1 VRAKLSDWLLMTGGR
16 LSRLWERVRYE
27 ANMVWEALQR
37 AWHGMWRTLFTRYLL
52 ATSAI
57 VIVSFILFG
66 VLLASAVSGQWQEE
80 KQQLLVDNV
89 NVIAQR
95 ASKYIVQATNPDGTP
110 GNYEMSEA
118 ASRTLRSSMSVI
130 GQSIDADLF
139 ILGTDNTVLVCSE
152 EDSLSV
158 ASADTGAVCRHRNS
172 LPDNFFAD
180 ALGRAD
186 LATRI
191 YRSTDN
197 MGGIYEESQFVIG
210 SPVIVLN
217 ASGSEVIVGMVVA
230 ASSAR
235 SIEEFRSEVAN
246 IVIIAIIIASIAS
259 LVAVYIVTYSQVKPL
274 REMAS
279 VVRKFAG
286 GDYAARMQVP
296 DETEVGQLAA
306 SFNQMA
312 GVIESSELMRRSF
325 VANVSHELKTP
336 MTTISGFVDGILDGT
351 IPEDRHT
358 HYLGVVSSETKRL
371 SRLVRS
377 MLDLSKI
384 DSGDM
389 KLSMVRFDIS
399 KTVTNALLTF
409 EQRIEE
415 KNIDIRGLDQLKPLY
430 VRGDP
435 DLLHQVAYNLI
446 ENAVKFA
453 NPGGY
458 ISVNVFSRERSAH
471 VRIANSGI
479 GIPSEDLPR
488 IFERFY
494 KSDKSRSHDKTGVG
508 LGLYIVKT
516 IIGLHKGEIEVRSSE
531 GSYCEIEFSIPV

>member
-1 VRAKLSDWLLMTGGR
+1 MNGRFSDQLLMLRGR
-16 LSRLWERVRYE
+16 LSRFWEELCYE
-27 ANMVWEALQR
+27 AHMVWEAVQR

-57 VIVSFILFG
+57 VLVSFILFG
-66 VLLASAVSGQWQEE
+66 VILASAVSGQWRDE

-89 NVIAQR
+89 NVIALR
-95 ASKYIVQATNPDGTP
+95 ASKYIVQATNADGSP

-130 GQSIDADLF
+130 SQSIDADLF
-139 ILGTDNTVLVCSE
+139 ILGTDNCVLICSE
-152 EDSLSV
+152 EDTLSV
-158 ASADTGAVCRHRNS
+158 ASSDTGAVCRHKDSMPENYFS
-172 LPDNFFAD
+172 D
-180 ALGRAD
+180 ALDSAD

-197 MGGIYEESQFVIG
+197 MGGLYEESQF
-210 SPVIVLN
+210 IVGAPIIVVN

-246 IVIIAIIIASIAS
+246 IVVIAIIIASIAS
-259 LVAVYIVTYSQVKPL
+259 LVAVYIITYTQVKPL

-358 HYLGVVSSETKRL
+358 HYLTVVSSETKRL

-377 MLDLSKI
+377 MLDLSRI
-384 DSGDM
+384 DSGEL
-389 KLSMVRFDIS
+389 KLNYQRFDIS
-399 KTVTNALLTF
+399 KTVTNTLLSF

-415 KNIDIRGLDQLKPLY
+415 KQIDIQGMEQIKPLY

-435 DLLHQVAYNLI
+435 DLLHQVVYNLM
-446 ENAVKFA
+446 ENAVKFT
-453 NPGGY
+453 NQGGY
-458 ISVNVFSRERSAH
+458 INIKVYSRERSAY

-508 LGLYIVKT
+508 LGLFIVKT
-516 IIGLHKGEIEVRSSE
+516 VIGLHNGEIEVRSSE
-531 GSYCEIEFSIPV
+531 GSHCEFEFHIPV

>member
-1 VRAKLSDWLLMTGGR
+1 MF
-16 LSRLWERVRYE
+16 
-27 ANMVWEALQR
+27 WEAVQR
-37 AWHGMWRTLFTRYLL
+37 AWHRMWRTLFTRYLL

-57 VIVSFILFG
+57 VITSFIFFG
-66 VLLASAVSGQWQEE
+66 VLLASVVSGQWQDE
-80 KQQLLVDNV
+80 KQQLLMDNV

-95 ASKYIVQATNPDGTP
+95 ASRYIVQSTNPDGTP

-118 ASRTLRSSMSVI
+118 ASRTLRSSMAVI
-130 GQSIDADLF
+130 GQSIDANIF
-139 ILGTDNTVLVCSE
+139 IIGTDSTVLVCSE
-152 EDSLSV
+152 EDTLSL
-158 ASADTGAVCRHRNS
+158 ASSDSEAVCRHKGS
-172 LPDNFFAD
+172 LPGTFFAD
-180 ALGRAD
+180 IMAVMDPDML
-186 LATRI
+186 I
-191 YRSTDN
+191 YRSTGN
-197 MGGIYEESQFVIG
+197 MDGIYSESQFIVS
-210 SPVIVLN
+210 SPVIVKN
-217 ASGSEVIVGMVVA
+217 ASGTEVVVAMVVA
-230 ASSAR
+230 SSSAKT
-235 SIEEFRSEVAN
+235 IERFRSDIVN
-246 IVIIAIIIASIAS
+246 IVIISIILASVISLAAIYAI
-259 LVAVYIVTYSQVKPL
+259 TYSQVKPL
-274 REMAS
+274 RDMAS

-286 GDYAARMQVP
+286 GDYAARMKIT

-351 IPEDRHT
+351 IPEDRHS
-358 HYLGVVSSETKRL
+358 HYLEVVSSETKRL

-389 KLSMVRFDIS
+389 KLNTMRFDIS
-399 KTVTNALLTF
+399 KTVTNALLSF
-409 EQRIEE
+409 EQRIED
-415 KNIDIRGLDQLKPLY
+415 KNIDIQGLDQIKPLY

-435 DLLHQVAYNLI
+435 DLLHQVVYNLL
-446 ENAVKFA
+446 ENAVKFT
-453 NPGGY
+453 NTGGF
-458 ISVNVFSRERSAH
+458 IRVTTFSRERTAY

-516 IIGLHKGEIEVRSSE
+516 IIGLHGGHIEARSSE
-531 GSYCEIEFSIPV
+531 GSYCEFEFSIPV

>member
-1 VRAKLSDWLLMTGGR
+1 MSGKLSDWLLMARGR
-16 LSRLWERVRYE
+16 LSRLWERIRYE
-27 ANMVWEALQR
+27 ANMLWEAVQR

-57 VIVSFILFG
+57 VIVCFILFG
-66 VLLASAVSGQWQEE
+66 IVLASAVSGQWQDE

-95 ASKYIVQATNPDGTP
+95 ASRYIVQATNPDGTP

-118 ASRTLRSSMSVI
+118 ASRTLRSSMAVI

-139 ILGTDNTVLVCSE
+139 ILGTDNAVLVCSE
-152 EDSLSV
+152 EDTLSV
-158 ASADTGAVCRHRNS
+158 ASADTGGVCRHRNAM
-172 LPDNFFAD
+172 PEGFFSY
-180 ALGRAD
+180 ALNSAD
-186 LATRI
+186 LSSRI
-191 YRSTDN
+191 YRSTDT
-197 MGGIYEESQFVIG
+197 MGGIYGESQFVVGAPI
-210 SPVIVLN
+210 IVHN
-217 ASGSEVIVGMVVA
+217 AAGTEVIVGMVIA
-230 ASSAR
+230 ASSAH
-235 SIEEFRSEVAN
+235 SIAEFRSEVAN

-259 LVAVYIVTYSQVKPL
+259 LVAVYIITYAQVKPL

-325 VANVSHELKTP
+325 VSNVSHELKTP

-358 HYLGVVSSETKRL
+358 HYLTVVSSETKRL

-377 MLDLSKI
+377 MLDLSRI
-384 DSGDM
+384 DSGGM
-389 KLSMVRFDIS
+389 KLNYQRFDIS
-399 KTVTNALLTF
+399 KTVTNTLLSF

-415 KNIDIRGLDQLKPLY
+415 KQIDIQGMEQIKPLY

-435 DLLHQVAYNLI
+435 DLLHQVVYNLM

-453 NPGGY
+453 NQGGY
-458 ISVNVFSRERSAH
+458 INIRVFSRERSAH
-471 VRIANSGI
+471 VVIANSGI

-508 LGLYIVKT
+508 LGLFIVKT
-516 IIGLHKGEIEVRSSE
+516 VIGLHKGEIEVRSSE
-531 GSYCEIEFSIPV
+531 GSYCEFEFHIPV

>member
-1 VRAKLSDWLLMTGGR
+1 MAQGR
-16 LSRLWERVRYE
+16 LRRLWERICYE
-27 ANMVWEALQR
+27 ANMIWEAVQR

-57 VIVSFILFG
+57 VLVCFILFG
-66 VLLASAVSGQWQEE
+66 VLLASAVSGQWRDE

-130 GQSIDADLF
+130 GQSIGADLF
-139 ILGTDNTVLVCSE
+139 VLGTDNTVLVCSE
-152 EDSLSV
+152 EDTLSV
-158 ASADTGAVCRHRNS
+158 ASADAGAVCRHKNA
-172 LPDNFFAD
+172 LPENFFSN
-180 ALGRAD
+180 ALGNAD
-186 LATRI
+186 PATRI

-197 MGGIYEESQFVIG
+197 MGGIYNESQFVVG
-210 SPVIVLN
+210 APVIVVN
-217 ASGSEVIVGMVVA
+217 ASGTEVIVGMVVA

-246 IVIIAIIIASIAS
+246 IVIIAIIIASLAS
-259 LVAVYIVTYSQVKPL
+259 LVAVYAITYSQVKPL

-286 GDYAARMQVP
+286 GDYTARMQVP

-351 IPEDRHT
+351 IPEDRRT
-358 HYLGVVSSETKRL
+358 HYLTVVSSETKRL

-377 MLDLSKI
+377 MLDLSRI
-384 DSGDM
+384 DSGEL
-389 KLSMVRFDIS
+389 KLNYQRFDIS
-399 KTVTNALLTF
+399 KTVTNTLLSF

-415 KNIDIRGLDQLKPLY
+415 KQIDIQGMEQIKPLY
-430 VRGDP
+430 IRGDP
-435 DLLHQVAYNLI
+435 DLLHQVVYNLM
-446 ENAVKFA
+446 ENAVKFT
-453 NPGGY
+453 NEGGY
-458 ISVNVFSRERSAH
+458 ISIKVYSRERSAY

-508 LGLYIVKT
+508 LGLFIVKT
-516 IIGLHKGEIEVRSSE
+516 VIGLHNGEIEVRSSE
-531 GSYCEIEFSIPV
+531 GTSCEFEFHIPV

>member
-1 VRAKLSDWLLMTGGR
+1 MIRGS
-16 LSRLWERVRYE
+16 LSRIWERIRYE
-27 ANMVWEALQR
+27 AHMVWEAVQR
-37 AWHGMWRTLFTRYLL
+37 AWHRMWRTLFTRYLL

-57 VIVSFILFG
+57 VITSFIFFG
-66 VLLASAVSGQWQEE
+66 MLLAGVVSGQWQDE
-80 KQQLLVDNV
+80 KQQLLTSNV
-89 NVIAQR
+89 NIIAQR
-95 ASKYIVQATNPDGTP
+95 ASRYIVQSVNPDGTP

-118 ASRTLRSSMSVI
+118 ASRTLRSSMAVI
-130 GQSIDADLF
+130 GQSIDANIF
-139 ILGTDNTVLVCSE
+139 IIGTDSTVLVCSE
-152 EDSLSV
+152 EDTLTV
-158 ASADTGAVCRHRNS
+158 AASEGEPMCRHKNA
-172 LPDNFFAD
+172 LPSTFFAD
-180 ALGRAD
+180 SMAAMDPAALV
-186 LATRI
+186 
-191 YRSTDN
+191 YRSTGTMN
-197 MGGIYEESQFVIG
+197 GIYAESQFIVA
-210 SPVIVLN
+210 SPVIVKN
-217 ASGSEVIVGMVVA
+217 SSGNEVVVAMVVA
-230 ASSAR
+230 SSSAR
-235 SIEEFRSEVAN
+235 TIEQFRTD
-246 IVIIAIIIASIAS
+246 IINLIIISIILASVIS
-259 LVAVYIVTYSQVKPL
+259 LAAIYAITYSQVKPL
-274 REMAS
+274 RDMAW

-286 GDYAARMQVP
+286 GDYAARMKIT

-389 KLSMVRFDIS
+389 KLNTKRFDIS
-399 KTVTNALLTF
+399 KTVTNALLSF
-409 EQRIEE
+409 EQSIES
-415 KNIDIRGLDQLKPLY
+415 KSIDIQGLEDLRPLY

-435 DLLHQVAYNLI
+435 DLLHQVVYNLL

-458 ISVNVFSRERSAH
+458 ISVSTYSRERTAY

-494 KSDKSRSHDKTGVG
+494 KTDKSRSHDKTGVG
-508 LGLYIVKT
+508 LGLFIVKT
-516 IIGLHKGEIEVRSSE
+516 IIGLHGGEIEVRSSE
-531 GSYCEIEFSIPV
+531 GSYCEFEFHIPV

>member
-1 VRAKLSDWLLMTGGR
+1 MTRGR
-16 LSRLWERVRYE
+16 LSRMWERIRYE
-27 ANMVWEALQR
+27 ANMLWEAIQR
-37 AWHGMWRTLFTRYLL
+37 AWHRMWRTLFTRYLL
-52 ATSAI
+52 ATSLI
-57 VIVSFILFG
+57 VILSFIMFG
-66 VLLASAVSGQWQEE
+66 VLLASVVSGHWQDE
-80 KQQLLVDNV
+80 KQQLLMDNV

-95 ASKYIVQATNPDGTP
+95 ASRYIVQSTDPDGTP

-118 ASRTLRSSMSVI
+118 ASRTLRSSMAVI
-130 GQSIDADLF
+130 GQSIDANIF

-152 EDSLSV
+152 EDTLSAA
-158 ASADTGAVCRHRNS
+158 ASETEAVCRHKNALS
-172 LPDNFFAD
+172 GTFFSDAMAGAD
-180 ALGRAD
+180 P
-186 LATRI
+186 ATLI
-191 YRSTDN
+191 YSSTGN
-197 MGGIYEESQFVIG
+197 MNGIYEESQFIVG
-210 SPVIVLN
+210 SPIIVRN
-217 ASGSEVIVGMVVA
+217 MAGSEVVVGMAVA

-235 SIEEFRSEVAN
+235 SIEEFQGDVVN
-246 IVIIAIIIASIAS
+246 LVVISIIIASVFS
-259 LVAVYIVTYSQVKPL
+259 LVAIYVITYTQVKPL
-274 REMAS
+274 REMAA
-279 VVRKFAG
+279 VVREFAG
-286 GDYAARMQVP
+286 GDYAARMDVP

>member
-1 VRAKLSDWLLMTGGR
+1 VKNKLSDWLLMTRGR
-16 LSRLWERVRYE
+16 LSRLWERIRYE
-27 ANMVWEALQR
+27 AKMCREAIQR
-37 AWHGMWRTLFTRYLL
+37 AWHRMWRTLFTRYLL
-52 ATSAI
+52 ATSLI
-57 VIVSFILFG
+57 VILSFIGFG
-66 VLLASAVSGQWQEE
+66 VLLASVVSGHWQEE
-80 KQQLLVDNV
+80 KQQLLIENV

-95 ASKYIVQATNPDGTP
+95 ASRYIVQATNPDGTP

-118 ASRTLRSSMSVI
+118 ASRTLRSSMAVI
-130 GQSIDADLF
+130 GQSIDANIF

-152 EDSLSV
+152 EDTLSTV
-158 ASADTGAVCRHRNS
+158 STDGDAVCRHKNALNES
-172 LPDNFFAD
+172 FFSDAMAGAD
-180 ALGRAD
+180 A
-186 LATRI
+186 ATLI
-191 YRSTDN
+191 YSTTGN
-197 MGGIYEESQFVIG
+197 MNGIYDESQF
-210 SPVIVLN
+210 IVGAPIIVRN
-217 ASGSEVIVGMVVA
+217 AAGSEVVVGLVVA
-230 ASSAR
+230 SSSAR
-235 SIEEFRSEVAN
+235 IIEEFQGDVINLVA
-246 IVIIAIIIASIAS
+246 ISIIIASVVS
-259 LVAVYIVTYSQVKPL
+259 LVAIYIITYKQVKPL
-274 REMAS
+274 RDMAS

-286 GDYAARMQVP
+286 GDYAARMDVT
-296 DETEVGQLAA
+296 DETEVGQLAS

-351 IPEDRHT
+351 IPEDRRSY
-358 HYLGVVSSETKRL
+358 YLGVVSSETKRL
-371 SRLVRS
+371 ARLVRS

-389 KLSMVRFDIS
+389 KISLERFDLS

-415 KNIDIRGLDQLKPLY
+415 KNIDIQGLDQMKPLY

-435 DLLHQVAYNLI
+435 DLIHQVAYNLI

-453 NPGGY
+453 NPDGY
-458 ISVNVFSRERSAH
+458 IRVNVFSRERVAY

-494 KSDKSRSHDKTGVG
+494 KTDKSRSHDKTGVG

-516 IIGLHKGEIEVRSSE
+516 IIALHKGDIEVRSSE
-531 GSYCEIEFSIPV
+531 GSYCEFEFHIPM

>member
-1 VRAKLSDWLLMTGGR
+1 MVRGR
-16 LSRLWERVRYE
+16 LRRIWERICYEAHMLWEAV
-27 ANMVWEALQR
+27 QR
-37 AWHGMWRTLFTRYLL
+37 AWHSMWRTLFTRYLL
-52 ATSAI
+52 ATSAL
-57 VIVSFILFG
+57 VITSFIFFG
-66 VLLASAVSGQWQEE
+66 VLLAGVMSGQWQDE
-80 KQQLLVDNV
+80 KQQLLMENV
-89 NVIAQR
+89 SVIAQR
-95 ASKYIVQATNPDGTP
+95 ASRYIVQSTNPDGTP

-118 ASRTLRSSMSVI
+118 ASRTLRSSMAVI
-130 GQSIDADLF
+130 GQSIDANIF
-139 ILGTDNTVLVCSE
+139 IIGTDSTVLVCSE
-152 EDSLSV
+152 EDTLSL
-158 ASADTGAVCRHRNS
+158 ASADSEAVCRHKGS
-172 LPDNFFAD
+172 LPNTFFSD
-180 ALGRAD
+180 AMAAMDPSTLMF
-186 LATRI
+186 
-191 YRSTDN
+191 RSTGDMN
-197 MGGIYEESQFVIG
+197 GIYSESQFIVS
-210 SPVIVLN
+210 SPVIVKN
-217 ASGSEVIVGMVVA
+217 AAGNEVVVGMVVA
-230 ASSAR
+230 SSSAKT
-235 SIEEFRSEVAN
+235 IEQFRSDIIN
-246 IVIIAIIIASIAS
+246 LVIISIILASVISLAAIYAI
-259 LVAVYIVTYSQVKPL
+259 TYSQVKPL
-274 REMAS
+274 RDMAS

-286 GDYAARMQVP
+286 GDYAARMKIT

-312 GVIESSELMRRSF
+312 AVIESSELMRRSF

-389 KLSMVRFDIS
+389 KLNTMRFDIS

-409 EQRIEE
+409 EQVIED
-415 KNIDIRGLDQLKPLY
+415 KNVDIQGLDQIRPIY

-435 DLLHQVAYNLI
+435 DLMHQVVYNLL

-458 ISVNVFSRERSAH
+458 ISVTTFSRERTAH

-516 IIGLHKGEIEVRSSE
+516 IIGLHGGDIEVRSSE
-531 GSYCEIEFSIPV
+531 GSYCEFEFTIPM